1 MNYLLDTCVI
11 SEMVKPEPSSKLVS
25 WLSSRH
31 EENLFLSS
39 ITIGEIQK
47 GISKLPESLKKNE
60 LQDWLDFELIERFD
74 KRILVIDIKVA
85 QKWGEILALSEK
97 SGAKMPV
104 IDSLI
109 ASIGIVHDMTVVTR
123 DVSDMKPSGVK
134 LFDPWE

>member
-1 MNYLLDTCVI
+1 
-11 SEMVKPEPSSKLVS
+11 MVKPEPSSKLVS